1 MQQPKKEKKF
11 ISQNNKLD
19 MITELELQLNQ
30 RSVDLKK
37 KLIFNSSKKRPKTQE
52 KINLRALRVVFP
64 SLLFIFWKN

>member
-37 KLIFNSSKKRPKTQE
+37 N
-52 KINLRALRVVFP
+52 
-64 SLLFIFWKN
+64 